1 MNKKRR
7 LVKYAPLIIYLIII
21 IYALINF
28 KSFSVDALLSRSPKS
43 VFRAAVFVMLL
54 FMAKSLTVVFPIVVL
69 HILSGF
75 LFPPAA
81 ALLINCLGTALC
93 CTVPYVIGRISGAD
107 AVRFV
112 EAKIALREK
121 RKAAECKKKRGIFS
135 GADIAELFSEQ
146 RSHRF
151 FLPFFLR
158 VVSCLP
164 CDLISLYLG
173 ALEFPYL
180 SYVSA
185 SVLGTLPGIVPATF
199 VGKNITNPASPAF
212 IAAFLLTVFCSVLSI
227 AAFWIYN
234 KHKKQK
240 H

>member
-7 LVKYAPLIIYLIII
+7 FVKYAPLIIYLIII
-21 IYALINF
+21 IYALLNF
-28 KSFSVDALLSRSPKS
+28 RSFSVDALLSRSPKS
-43 VFRAAVFVMLL
+43 TPRAAVFVLLL

-93 CTVPYVIGRISGAD
+93 YTVPYIIGRISGTD
-107 AVRFV
+107 AVHFV
-112 EAKIALREK
+112 EAKIARREK
-121 RKAAECKKKRGIFS
+121 RKTADGKKKRGIFT

-151 FLPFFLR
+151 FLSFFLR
-158 VVSCLP
+158 VISCLP

-185 SVLGTLPGIVPATF
+185 SVLGTLPGIIPATF
-199 VGKNITNPASPAF
+199 VGKNIMDPASPAF
-212 IAAFLLTVFCSVLSI
+212 ISAFMLTVFCSLLSI
-227 AAFWIYN
+227 AIFWIYT
-234 KHKKQK
+234 KRRKQQ

>member
-7 LVKYAPLIIYLIII
+7 FVKYAPLIIYLIII
-21 IYALINF
+21 IYALLNF
-28 KSFSVDALLSRSPKS
+28 RSFSVDALLSRSPKS
-43 VFRAAVFVMLL
+43 TPRAAVFVLLL

-93 CTVPYVIGRISGAD
+93 YTVPYIIGRISGTD
-107 AVRFV
+107 AVHFV
-112 EAKIALREK
+112 EAKIARRGK
-121 RKAAECKKKRGIFS
+121 RKTADGKKKRGIFTD
-135 GADIAELFSEQ
+135 ADIAELFSEQ

-151 FLPFFLR
+151 FLSFFLR
-158 VVSCLP
+158 VISCLP

-185 SVLGTLPGIVPATF
+185 SVLGTLPGIIPATF
-199 VGKNITNPASPAF
+199 VGKNIMDPASPAF
-212 IAAFLLTVFCSVLSI
+212 ISAFMLTVFCSLLSI
-227 AAFWIYN
+227 AIFWIYT
-234 KHKKQK
+234 KCRKQQ